1 MSTPK
6 TITLEELYKMRGDI
20 AIAALEE
27 LASAAKV
34 AQVVLDNLAM
44 MDSHYKLKSDLESS
58 GINEIVKTIRA
69 KFPEATEGKPDA
81 EVIAM
86 FSQGGAG
93 AAP

>member
-1 MSTPK
+1 MSNPK

-27 LASAAKV
+27 LAGATKV
-34 AQVVLDNLAM
+34 AQVVLDNLSM
-44 MDSHYKLKSDLESS
+44 MDAHYKLKNDLESS
-58 GINEIVKTIRA
+58 GINEIVKTIRG
-69 KFPEATEGKPDA
+69 KFPEATEGKTDA

-86 FSQGGAG
+86 FSQGGTG

>member
-1 MSTPK
+1 MSAPK

-27 LASAAKV
+27 LASAAEV
-34 AQVVLDNLAM
+34 AQVVLDNLQM
-44 MDSHYKLKSDLESS
+44 MDAHYKLKNDLEST
-58 GINEIVKTIRA
+58 GINEIVKTIRG
-69 KFPEATEGKPDA
+69 KFPEATEGLADP

-86 FSQGGAG
+86 FSQGGTG